1 MLLSKKKKYIADEY
15 MTTLW
20 LLLFL
25 NTNIFAKLDLI
36 AWLATLQ
43 QNARQQ
49 QARDK
54 QERSDSKG
62 YTDTVVQSFQLV
74 KLKKAK
80 TEQPAFV

>member
-1 MLLSKKKKYIADEY
+1 

-20 LLLFL
+20 LLRFL

-62 YTDTVVQSFQLV
+62 YADTVVQSFQLV